1 MTLFEASESCAR
13 NEIAATIGHFH
24 RQTLMPIQQHPAFHR
39 TRKTLQLRNDY
50 DRKLQTFG
58 LMNRH
63 QLHRVGRFINLS
75 FTLAASDRFE
85 LLNVTNEVTNQMR
98 AGAVE
103 SLRECEEPMHVG

>member
-1 MTLFEASESCAR
+1 MTLFEATKSCAR

-24 RQTLMPIQQHPAFHR
+24 RQPLMPVQQHPACHR

-50 DRKLQTFG
+50 DRKLQTFR

-63 QLHRVGRFINLS
+63 QLHGVGCFINLPL
-75 FTLAASDRFE
+75 TLAASDRFE
-85 LLNVTNEVTNQMR
+85 LLDVTHEVTNQMR

-103 SLRECEEPMHVG
+103 SLRECEEPMHIG